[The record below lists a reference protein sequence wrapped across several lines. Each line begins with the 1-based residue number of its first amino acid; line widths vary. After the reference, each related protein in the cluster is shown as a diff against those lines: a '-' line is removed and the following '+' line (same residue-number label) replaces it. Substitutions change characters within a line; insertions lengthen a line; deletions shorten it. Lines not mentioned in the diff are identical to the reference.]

1 MLTIRIC
8 QHQYDTSFS
17 ILAHVI
23 CNVQGAHMRDRA
35 VLLAIITSAAAR
47 PMRRG
52 PRAPLT
58 NAATPMMRRG
68 MMMTGA
74 ACKMLTAAVV
84 NHSVSAVAATHR
96 LHICF
101 SHVF

>member
-1 MLTIRIC
+1 VQSSSFESWILTIRIC

-52 PRAPLT
+52 PRAHLSQTLPH
-58 NAATPMMRRG
+58 PMMMRG
-68 MMMTGA
+68 MMLTGA
-74 ACKMLTAAVV
+74 ACK
-84 NHSVSAVAATHR
+84 R
-96 LHICF
+96 EP
-101 SHVF
+101 